1 MWQVEG
7 GVKGV
12 ERVFMCCHWLAGL
25 QWRPPQSNTHTH
37 TQVRE
42 TLTRNVTFT
51 TPGMP
56 PFGSRGTVTAVM
68 PTAVEVLLDEPYAGE
83 LR

>member
-1 MWQVEG
+1 
-7 GVKGV
+7 
-12 ERVFMCCHWLAGL
+12 
-25 QWRPPQSNTHTH
+25 
-37 TQVRE
+37 
-42 TLTRNVTFT
+42 
-51 TPGMP
+51 MP